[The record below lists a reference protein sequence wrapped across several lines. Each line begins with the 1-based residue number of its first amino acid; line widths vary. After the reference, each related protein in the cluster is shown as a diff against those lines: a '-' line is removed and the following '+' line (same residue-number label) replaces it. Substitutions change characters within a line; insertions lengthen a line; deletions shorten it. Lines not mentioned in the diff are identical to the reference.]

1 MVTSVKNTTRPA
13 GIMMPT
19 HDQLVKTYRGI
30 IEGREAAHSLKKL
43 KHAPAH
49 AEKYPSYNITRPG
62 MLGVSK
68 TVYVIK
74 GEMYLKTQVVA
85 PNAKP
90 TWFKAGPAP
99 LF

>member
-1 MVTSVKNTTRPA
+1 MVANVKSASPRTN
-13 GIMMPT
+13 IMMPT

-30 IEGREAAHSLKKL
+30 IEGREKAHSLKKMRS
-43 KHAPAH
+43 APPH
-49 AEKYPSYNITRPG
+49 AEKYPSYNITKPG
-62 MLGVSK
+62 LLGVSK
-68 TVYVIK
+68 MVYVIK

-99 LF
+99 MF